1 VPVKDMAYLFMIVG
15 VSAVNALLRMTE
27 CLHWI
32 AFANILVIGLTYLLE
47 KVFFSNQLSKRTI
60 MFNDTALLRPSQ
72 HVALMNRLKEL
83 TELNIVKFEVG
94 KVDYNKNQAQ
104 LRIFFTGGFAEGF
117 DDSQNT
123 NDDD

>member
-1 VPVKDMAYLFMIVG
+1 
-15 VSAVNALLRMTE
+15 
-27 CLHWI
+27 
-32 AFANILVIGLTYLLE
+32 
-47 KVFFSNQLSKRTI
+47 

-72 HVALMNRLKEL
+72 HALLMNRLKEL

-104 LRIFFTGGFAEGF
+104 LRIFFTGGFAEGY
-117 DDSQNT
+117 DESQNT